1 MKSYRTKL
9 MNQELELK
17 QITPES
23 RREAACVLEVLAGVR
38 TPDQAAEALSIS
50 LPTYYNLETRAL
62 RGLIW
67 SCTPEPP
74 GRTLSLARKLRLAEL
89 KAVAMEKQVQRYQAL
104 LRNAQ
109 RSVGLLPPPAPLKEA
124 GKGKRRP
131 KKPAIRAFRAIEALR
146 QADESPAAP
155 AGSSPSEAELTAGV
169 AGVG

>member
-1 MKSYRTKL
+1 MKPYRTKL
-9 MNQELELK
+9 MNKELELQ

-109 RSVGLLPPPAPLKEA
+109 RSVGLLPPPTPLKQA

-131 KKPAIRAFRAIEALR
+131 KKPAIRAF
-146 QADESPAAP
+146 SPDFP
-155 AGSSPSEAELTAGV
+155 DGSRLHV
-169 AGVG
+169 